1 MGLGVQL
8 TFHRCLPH
16 RHDWR
21 ALAFVALLAPIATR
35 AQGVPQPGQPAQVA
49 PPPPPQPVP
58 VPKKPA
64 MPAMPV
70 QWWCEVNAL
79 PSGDSVLTADEASRD
94 FFMSQVV
101 ARPHTV
107 DPDEQHAVTRIC
119 RTAFE
124 VQFGARWR
132 LVTARAQQAQTLE
145 AARLARLQDL
155 RIGNHEGH
163 ERTFRIPDW
172 HG

>member
-1 MGLGVQL
+1 MGLGATLAL
-8 TFHRCLPH
+8 TRFLRPGRAWH
-16 RHDWR
+16 
-21 ALAFVALLAPIATR
+21 ALAFAALLAPIAIR
-35 AQGVPQPGQPAQVA
+35 AQGVAQPGQPAQVA
-49 PPPPPQPVP
+49 PPPPPQPAAA
-58 VPKKPA
+58 PKKPA
-64 MPAMPV
+64 MPAVPI

-79 PSGDSVLTADEASRD
+79 PAGDSVFSADEAGRN
-94 FFMSQVV
+94 FFVSQII

-107 DPDEQHAVTRIC
+107 DPDEPHVVTRIC

-124 VQFGARWR
+124 VQFGAQWR
-132 LVTARAQQAQTLE
+132 LVTARAQQAQTVE

-155 RIGNHEGH
+155 RVGNHEGH